1 MPLVNR
7 NNLKQQPIPVV
18 PRTMRIVNGDGT
30 VTRSGQ
36 LLLEQLQDM
45 GELSVEDLEEAT
57 FVIYDTAVAS
67 NVTNLLPVQ
76 RGGIAVAADIVP
88 KGNVAADFTFDI
100 LITRVGQDFA
110 TTRNSIFGTDKL
122 TVPAGTDAGTVIT
135 QDVFVTNPFEL
146 QLDDI
151 LSSDIL
157 ASDGT
162 NVYTI
167 VLRWRV

>member
-1 MPLVNR
+1 MPIINR
-7 NNLKQQPIPVV
+7 NNLKQTPIPVV

-36 LLLEQLQDM
+36 LLLEQLQDIE
-45 GELSVEDLEEAT
+45 GFVEDFEEAT
-57 FVIYDTAVAS
+57 FVIYDTAVAD

-88 KGNVAADFTFDI
+88 KGNVAAEFIFDI

-110 TTRNSIFGTDKL
+110 TTRNSIFGPSKL

-135 QDVFVTNPFEL
+135 QDVFATDPFEL

-157 ASDGT
+157 ESDGT